1 MSKGSHKRV
10 SYGEGRAFPAP
21 GGGSPLRFSPD
32 RTKASAQRSEKPLWG
47 ESDAFA
53 IRPTHTAPAGKRKT
67 TPRNG
72 RYIPIRS
79 NKKSNERR
87 NSMERERPP

>member
-1 MSKGSHKRV
+1 M
-10 SYGEGRAFPAP
+10 P
-21 GGGSPLRFSPD
+21 GGGSPLRYSPD
-32 RTKASAQRSEKPLWG
+32 RTKASAQRSETPLWG

-72 RYIPIRS
+72 RYMPIRS
-79 NKKSNERR
+79 DQKSNERR